1 MVSEAN
7 ALMDGTQRAAL
18 LLLSLGEAEAAEVL
32 KYMDAREVQQLGVAM
47 ATLKGISKDDANAVL
62 DGFITDVEGETTFG
76 GVASQEYVRKV
87 LTSAFSESKASALMD
102 RMVSGEDATGIDALK
117 WMSGSEIVEIID
129 GEHPQVI
136 AIIISFL
143 EPELAAA
150 VLKDINEDLRADVVM
165 RIANLSDVQ
174 QSALSEIEALIANK
188 SENST
193 KSTLKKVGGTKV
205 AAAIVNAMGGE
216 KADQVLGHIKERNEE
231 LSERISEMM
240 FIFESL
246 LSVDD
251 RGIQALLREIS
262 NELLVVAL
270 KGAAPDLQDK
280 ILNNMSKRAAAL
292 LKDDMDAKGPTKL
305 SEVEEAQKEIIDA
318 AKRLA
323 DSGEID
329 LGGGGDEYV

>member
-1 MVSEAN
+1 
-7 ALMDGTQRAAL
+7 MDGTQRAAL

-32 KYMDAREVQQLGVAM
+32 KYMDAREVQALGTAM
-47 ATLKGISKDDANAVL
+47 ATLRGISKQDANAVL
-62 DGFITDVEGETTFG
+62 DGFITDVEGESMFG

-87 LTSAFSESKASALMD
+87 LTNAFSESKASALMD

-117 WMSGSEIVEIID
+117 WMTCSEIVEIID

-136 AIIISFL
+136 AIIVSFL

-150 VLKDINEDLRADVVM
+150 VLKEIQDDLRADVVM

-174 QSALSEIEALIANK
+174 QTALSEIEALIANK

-193 KSTLKKVGGTKV
+193 KSSLKKVGGTKI
-205 AAAIVNAMGGE
+205 AAAIVNALGGE
-216 KADQVLGHIKERNEE
+216 KADEVLSQIKEKNAE
-231 LSERISEMM
+231 LSEQISEMM

-246 LSVDD
+246 LTVDD

-280 ILNNMSKRAAAL
+280 ILGNMSKRAAAL
-292 LKDDMDAKGPTKL
+292 LKDDMEAKGPTKL
-305 SEVEEAQKEIIDA
+305 SEVEEAQKDILEA

-329 LGGGGDEYV
+329 LGGGGEEYV

>member
-1 MVSEAN
+1 MSEEN
-7 ALMDGTQRAAL
+7 ALMNGTQRAAL

-32 KYMDAREVQQLGVAM
+32 KYMDAKEVQALGSAM
-47 ATLKGISKDDANAVL
+47 ATLRGISKDDANAVL
-62 DGFITDVEGETTFG
+62 DGFITDVEGESMFG

-87 LTSAFSESKASALMD
+87 LTNAFSESKASALMD
-102 RMVSGEDATGIDALK
+102 RMVTGEDATGIDALK
-117 WMSGSEIVEIID
+117 WMTCTEIVEIID

-150 VLKDINEDLRADVVM
+150 VLKEINDDLRADVVM

-193 KSTLKKVGGTKV
+193 KSSLKKVGGTKI
-205 AAAIVNAMGGE
+205 AAAIVNALGGE
-216 KADQVLGHIKERNEE
+216 KADQVLDQIKQKNEE

-246 LSVDD
+246 LTVDD

-280 ILNNMSKRAAAL
+280 ILGNMSKRAAAL
-292 LKDDMDAKGPTKL
+292 LKDDMEAKGPTKL
-305 SEVEEAQKEIIDA
+305 SEVEEAQKEILES

-329 LGGGGDEYV
+329 LGGGGEEYV